1 MSVLVEG
8 IVSLE
13 KVLLGFVSWPSWALR
28 TIATLCCCIIFISL
42 FQTILCKWQTIIIR
56 ISQNWYIYYVFLVYR
71 SPKDDKKSIDGK
83 SEVHGVAD
91 HTMMSF
97 RFFQAQ
103 YLTVYLTIMLADWL
117 QGTNMYTLY
126 SSYGVD
132 VGTLFLTGFLSSAVF
147 GTFLGIYVDT
157 WGRKLGCI
165 IFCVLEI
172 IINIMEHVPSMPCLL
187 VGRVLGVLS
196 TSLLF
201 TAFESWMVS
210 EHRRR
215 GYPEALLAS
224 TFSISSWGNGFVA
237 ILAGFLAQ
245 LSAGYYK

>member
-1 MSVLVEG
+1 MLS
-8 IVSLE
+8 
-13 KVLLGFVSWPSWALR
+13 FR
-28 TIATLCCCIIFISL
+28 L
-42 FQTILCKWQTIIIR
+42 FQT
-56 ISQNWYIYYVFLVYR
+56 
-71 SPKDDKKSIDGK
+71 
-83 SEVHGVAD
+83 
-91 HTMMSF
+91 
-97 RFFQAQ
+97 Q

-165 IFCVLEI
+165 VFCVLEI
-172 IINIMEHVPSMPCLL
+172 VINIMEHIPSMPCLL
-187 VGRVLGVLS
+187 VGRVLGGLS

-210 EHRRR
+210 EHRKR

-245 LSAGYYK
+245 LSAGDYTYSILAFIKYGLLFVTATTSCIYSSIACD